1 MEAPAYSNFGGKHPE
16 AAALK
21 NVLAYHGL
29 DAPHTG
35 QPFTEEMLFGIGG
48 GIGVTYFTFDFPHGP
63 FLVLGTAYPP
73 RKGEHGI
80 LQAACERLGVG
91 SIVKESGGAKAA
103 ETQLKD
109 ALTEGYAVLTLV
121 DVAMLPY
128 HALPP
133 ELAKYFGYTV
143 VVYAIDEAAG
153 TAYVADRSNVA
164 LTLAAQELAAAR
176 ASITSQKNRII
187 VLEPPTQEI
196 DLERAITHGI
206 EACCRGLLEPP
217 IANFGLKGLQKW
229 ANLVADPKDKKG
241 WPTLFAHAAHLYD
254 ALVGVFTYV
263 ELFGTG
269 GSGMRSMYAAF
280 LDEAGDALASSSLKD
295 MAGQYDQ
302 AAWLWSAMSAAALPN
317 SVPLLRRTRQ
327 LLTLKSELFEE
338 QGGDALPAM
347 LEVNEQIAEIKQQMA
362 EEFTQRPNMARGIL
376 ADLRHHIQG
385 VYQAEEQA
393 VMALKAA
400 IASPDWS

>member
-16 AAALK
+16 TAALK

-48 GIGVTYFTFDFPHGP
+48 GIGVTYLTFNFSHGP

-80 LQAACERLGVG
+80 LQAACERLG
-91 SIVKESGGAKAA
+91 IRTIIKESGSAKAA
-103 ETQLKD
+103 EAHLKS
-109 ALTEGYAVLTLV
+109 ALTEGYAVITLA
-121 DVAMLPY
+121 DWAMLPY
-128 HALPP
+128 HAMPP
-133 ELAKYFGYTV
+133 ELAKYFGYAL
-143 VVYAIDEAAG
+143 VVYAIDEAEG
-153 TAYVADRSNVA
+153 MAYVADRSSVA
-164 LTLAAQELAAAR
+164 LTLSAQELAAAR
-176 ASITSQKNRII
+176 SSITSQKNRII
-187 VLEPPTQEI
+187 MLEPPMQEI
-196 DLERAITHGI
+196 DLERAISQGI
-206 EACCRGLLEPP
+206 EACCRGMLEPP
-217 IANFGLKGLQKW
+217 ISTFGLKGLQKW
-229 ANLVADPKDKKG
+229 ADLAANPKDKKG
-241 WPTLFAHAAHLYD
+241 WPTVFANGERLYK
-254 ALVGVFTYV
+254 ALTWVFTYI

-280 LDEAGDALASSSLKD
+280 LDEAGDALGSNSLKEL
-295 MAGQYDQ
+295 AVQYDQ

-327 LLTLKSELFEE
+327 LLTLKAELFEE

-347 LEVNEQIAEIKQQMA
+347 LEVNEELAEIKQQMGEDFA
-362 EEFTQRPNMARGIL
+362 QRPNMVKGIL
-376 ADLRHHIQG
+376 SDLRRHIEG

-393 VMALKAA
+393 ATALKAA
-400 IASPDWS
+400 IASPDWL

>member
-16 AAALK
+16 TAALK

-48 GIGVTYFTFDFPHGP
+48 GIGVTYFTFEFAHGP
-63 FLVLGTAYPP
+63 FMVLGTAYPP

-103 ETQLKD
+103 EAHLKS
-109 ALTEGYAVLTLV
+109 ALTEGYAVITLV

-143 VVYAIDEAAG
+143 VVYAIDEATG
-153 TAYVADRSNVA
+153 MAYVADRSNVA
-164 LTLAAQELAAAR
+164 LTLTAQELAAAR
-176 ASITSQKNRII
+176 SSITSQKNRII
-187 VLEPPTQEI
+187 MLEAPTEEI
-196 DLERAITHGI
+196 DLQRAISQGI
-206 EACCRGLLEPP
+206 EACCRGMLEPP

-229 ANLVADPKDKKG
+229 SDLVANPKDKKG

-254 ALVGVFTYV
+254 ALTWVFTSV

-280 LDEAGDALASSSLKD
+280 LDEAGDALGSSSLKA
-295 MAGQYDQ
+295 MAEQYDQ
-302 AAWLWSAMSAAALPN
+302 AAWLWSALAAAALPN
-317 SVPLLRRTRQ
+317 SVPPLRRTRQ
-327 LLTLKSELFEE
+327 LLTLKAELFEE
-338 QGGDALPAM
+338 QGGDALPEI
-347 LEVNEQIAEIKQQMA
+347 LKINEELAEIKREA
-362 EEFTQRPNMARGIL
+362 VEEFARRPNMAQGIL
-376 ADLRHHIQG
+376 ADLRHHIEG

-393 VMALKAA
+393 SMALKAA
-400 IASPDWS
+400 IASPNWS